1 MPPRNRRVPS
11 LLLLAL
17 TLVAA
22 MLVSASCKKKPP
34 EPPAQEPAAP
44 AEQPA
49 SPSLPQET
57 VTEAPVKP
65 APEPG
70 ESAEDLDEVM
80 RRQNST
86 RSILRTVYFD
96 FDSSQI
102 RDDQVA
108 ILQENAAWLR
118 NHPQYKVVVEG
129 HCDER
134 DTIEYNFALGDRR
147 ARSILQYLSDLG
159 IPKGNLRTI
168 SYGEERPADP
178 GHDEEAYARNRRVEF
193 TLEP

>member
-1 MPPRNRRVPS
+1 VPPRNRRASS
-11 LLLLAL
+11 LLLLGL
-17 TLVAA
+17 TLAA
-22 MLVSASCKKKPP
+22 ATLVSVSCKKKPP
-34 EPPAQEPAAP
+34 VPPAEQPSAPAEEPAAP
-44 AEQPA
+44 I
-49 SPSLPQET
+49 PQEP

-65 APEPG
+65 AREPE
-70 ESAEDLDEVM
+70 ESAEDLDEIM
-80 RRQNST
+80 RRQNAT

-108 ILQENAAWLR
+108 MLQENAAWLR
-118 NHPQYKVVVEG
+118 SHPNYKVVLEG

-147 ARSILQYLSDLG
+147 ARAVLQYLTDLG
-159 IPKGNLRTI
+159 IASGNLRTI
-168 SYGEERPADP
+168 SYGEERPVDP
-178 GHDEEAYARNRRVEF
+178 GHDEDAYGKNRRVEF